1 MKRLLILFLTVG
13 FTFSAYPHA
22 GEDHGPKVGDAG
34 ATTGPITLAVE
45 AVKNLGI
52 QSVEAK
58 IEPLQATLSMVAR
71 IEPLPEKDARITAR
85 FEGRVLEILAKIGET
100 VKVGQPLL
108 KLDPRQIGNP
118 PVTLRSPIDGA
129 ITAQNLTIGQTFS
142 ADTVLMEVSDNH
154 KMLAR
159 GTTYE
164 NSDLGKIKVGQ
175 EARVVADIFPGETF
189 IGKVQRLDV
198 GIERES
204 RTFEVFALLD
214 NDDLKLKPNLQASM
228 HVGLGDSQE
237 VLSVP
242 ARALLGDTG
251 NYFVFVQ
258 DKETFE
264 KRAVVLG
271 IKAGDRVEIL
281 EGIFPGEQVVVQ
293 GNYQLQFA
301 KGKPKPATSDTHAAS
316 SPKQSGKWWKW
327 LLGIVVIVFGVVI
340 ISKLFRRRSPPGPW
354 KPNDSLTVRK

>member
-1 MKRLLILFLTVG
+1 MLG
-13 FTFSAYPHA
+13 FTFTVHPHA

-34 ATTGPITLAVE
+34 ATTGPITFTAE

-71 IEPLPEKDARITAR
+71 IEPLPEKDARVTAR
-85 FEGRVLEILAKIGET
+85 FDGRVLEILAKIGEM
-100 VKVGQPLL
+100 VKAGQPLL

-118 PVTLRSPIDGA
+118 PVTLRSPIDGS
-129 ITAQNLTIGQTFS
+129 ISAQNLTLGQTFS

-159 GTTYE
+159 GITYE
-164 NSDLGKIKVGQ
+164 NTALAKIKVGQ
-175 EARVVADIFPGETF
+175 QARVVVDILPGETF
-189 IGKVQRLDV
+189 VGKVQRLDV

-204 RTFEVFALLD
+204 RTFEVFALID

-242 ARALLGDTG
+242 TRALLGDTG

-264 KRAVVLG
+264 KRTVVLG
-271 IKAGDRVEIL
+271 LKAGDRVEIL
-281 EGIFPGEQVVVQ
+281 EGVFPGEQVVVQ
-293 GNYQLQFA
+293 GNYQLQYA
-301 KGKPKPATSDTHAAS
+301 KGKPKPATADTHAAA
-316 SPKQSGKWWKW
+316 PAKQSVKWWKW
-327 LLGIVVIVFGVVI
+327 ILGALVIISGCVI
-340 ISKLFRRRSPPGPW
+340 ISKLLGRRPPPGSW
-354 KPNDSLTVRK
+354 KPNDRLIGRK